1 MADDAVSLEGRHREQ
16 SSVDRQR
23 LQKQKQ
29 KPDQVRRLRVSDGS
43 SPNCLR

>member
-16 SSVDRQR
+16 SSIDRLR
-23 LQKQKQ
+23 LQKQKH
-29 KPDQVRRLRVSDGS
+29 KLDQGRRLRVSDGS